1 LQRSLLPTSDT
12 VFLTWHDINF
22 TVPNKGNVQ
31 PKVIA
36 KNENEFVLDIDYEL
50 RQDLIQ
56 QHRIS
61 D

>member
-22 TVPNKGNVQ
+22 TVPNKGNFQ
-31 PKVIA
+31 PKIIA

-56 QHRIS
+56 
-61 D
+61 